1 MPSAYYTTPVT
12 VGARITELVKQ
23 YGSLRTLSS
32 KIKLSEPHLCKLRK
46 GGIEVPTPA
55 TLRKLGLVKSTTY
68 TRRAPAKRASKP

>member
-1 MPSAYYTTPVT
+1 MASAYYTTPVT

-23 YGSLRTLSS
+23 HGTLRTLSN
-32 KIKLSEPHLCKLRK
+32 KTRLSEPHLCKLRK

-55 TLRKLGLVKSTTY
+55 TLRKLGLVKTIQY